1 MMASQNPVLTYDRVN
16 RRVLLVFN
24 KVVRFEQ
31 YYDIWSMHSTDGL
44 TWSSPR
50 PHDSEMMKLNP
61 PRNGTLPGPGNGV
74 QLSIGNNSGRIVVPV
89 YWNTCGTGNP
99 TNPDCVAA
107 LFSDDGGTTFLS
119 SKIAT
124 DTGWYFGFSEST
136 VAETA
141 DGTVI
146 LNMRNSLSG
155 TEKSCNC
162 RGYAISADG
171 GESFGKVMFDHELL
185 DSGCQG
191 SIVAVPADDGSR
203 ELYFSNPHNR
213 HLRQNLTVQRAN
225 SAKNGS
231 VDFTWTPYVDLGAD
245 VPAAYSCL
253 AVLRKENG
261 ARGVGLLFE
270 TSVEDPRLCKGM
282 CCIKY
287 MTINV

>member
-1 MMASQNPVLTYDRVN
+1 
-16 RRVLLVFN
+16 
-24 KVVRFEQ
+24 
-31 YYDIWSMHSTDGL
+31 
-44 TWSSPR
+44 
-50 PHDSEMMKLNP
+50 
-61 PRNGTLPGPGNGV
+61 
-74 QLSIGNNSGRIVVPV
+74 
-89 YWNTCGTGNP
+89 
-99 TNPDCVAA
+99 
-107 LFSDDGGTTFLS
+107 
-119 SKIAT
+119 
-124 DTGWYFGFSEST
+124 
-136 VAETA
+136 
-141 DGTVI
+141 
-146 LNMRNSLSG
+146 
-155 TEKSCNC
+155 
-162 RGYAISADG
+162 
-171 GESFGKVMFDHELL
+171 MFDHELL

-231 VDFTWTPYVDLGAD
+231 VDFTWTSYVDLGAD